1 MKKIITT
8 LIIVILANALFIG
21 FVLAETQ
28 KGTVNASEL
37 NFRER
42 ADTSSNAID
51 VLYRGAKVTII
62 SEEGEWYKVRYNNEE
77 GYVKKQYITKDSGEN
92 NSTNNTT
99 SQNTTNNE
107 TNENTTNTSNE
118 TTTNNTT
125 VDNTIS
131 SGSDT
136 NQPIDIK
143 INKTKIKENTTIYVL
158 PLINSTKLG
167 KVNANTE
174 VLLISVNG
182 NWAYVQTEN
191 NSGWVITKTLSNA
204 TIEPTTTSEPTATPT
219 PEPTTT
225 PKPTATPTPEPTT
238 SNSEYPITM
247 YVNVDAVNVRK
258 SANTSSEIV
267 TSVEK
272 NTSITVEAKEGE
284 WYKVKTSDGSGY
296 IKGEYLSK
304 NKKN

>member
-42 ADTSSNAID
+42 ADTSSNTID

-62 SEEGEWYKVRYNNEE
+62 SEEGEWYKIRYNNEE
-77 GYVKKQYITKDSGEN
+77 GYVKKQYITKDSG
-92 NSTNNTT
+92 TNNTT

-136 NQPIDIK
+136 NQQIDIK

-167 KVNANTE
+167 KVNANTD

-204 TIEPTTTSEPTATPT
+204 TIEPTTTSE
-219 PEPTTT
+219 
-225 PKPTATPTPEPTT
+225 PTATPTPEPTT